1 MLDFL
6 QYTFIQRAFEA
17 GIIVG
22 VIAPLIGTFLVTKRY
37 SLLADSLSHVALA
50 GVAIG
55 LLFGISPLI
64 TAIIFSIAAGFIIE
78 RIRSKKLASGDTA
91 LAMFISGGLGLA
103 VILVS
108 LGHGFNVDLFSYL
121 FGSITTVTQADIS
134 VIAIVGIIVIIGIL
148 ILYKQL
154 LYLSFDEE
162 AATVSG
168 LKVSILNYSL
178 MIATAITVVLAMR
191 IVGVLLIGALMVI
204 PVVTA
209 TQFKK
214 SFAKT
219 MILGLVIS
227 QVAVLGGLLSAYYF
241 NLAAGGAIVVL
252 SLIFFALSRL
262 YNHKS

>member
-1 MLDFL
+1 MFSFL

-37 SLLADSLSHVALA
+37 SLLADGLSHVALA

-55 LLFGISPLI
+55 LLTGIYPLI
-64 TAIIFSIAAGFIIE
+64 TAVFLSIAAGFVIE
-78 RIRSKKLASGDTA
+78 RIRSQKLASGDTA

-108 LGHGFNVDLFSYL
+108 LGHGFSVDLFSYL
-121 FGSITTVTQADIS
+121 FGSITTVTQTDIT
-134 VIAIVGIIVIIGIL
+134 VIAIVGILVILGVL
-148 ILYKQL
+148 SLYKQL
-154 LYLSFDEE
+154 LYVSFDEE
-162 AATVSG
+162 SATVSG
-168 LKVSILNYSL
+168 LKVNLLNYNL

-209 TQFKK
+209 TQFRK

-219 MILGLVIS
+219 MILSIVIS

-252 SLIFFALSRL
+252 SLILFALSSL
-262 YNHKS
+262 FN